1 MKPILIE
8 EIIKAVNGII
18 NKNIDTTKIFIE
30 NISIDTRTI
39 KEGDLFIAIAGE
51 NFDGHNFIENAFEKG
66 AKACISEKNIETE
79 GILIKV
85 EDTKKALKD
94 LAKYYRNLFKIPIVA
109 ITGST
114 GKTTT
119 KDIVAS
125 VLAQKY
131 NVLKTEGNFNNE
143 IGLPLTIFRMNEKT
157 EVAVLEMGMNHFG
170 EIHNLS
176 EIAQHNIGI
185 ITNIGVSHIE
195 NLGSRKGILRAKYE
209 IFDFA
214 NEDCLKILNL
224 DDDMLAPLK
233 IEEEGKKIEQKF
245 YRKGI
250 LRAKYEIFDFANEDC
265 LKILNLDDDMLAPL
279 KIEEEGKKIE
289 QKFYSIEKEADVY
302 ATDIKENGLN
312 GISAKIKCMG
322 EEFDLNMKIS
332 GKHMLSNALASV
344 IVGKK
349 LGLSNEQIK
358 KGIETFIPSKMRMDI
373 FETEKYTII
382 NDVYNANPNS
392 MKASIDVLA
401 NAKGRKIA
409 ILGDMFELG
418 KDAPKFHYEIGEYA
432 AKKGIDELIFIGELA
447 KNMMFGA
454 KDISEKENINVNI
467 NYFEKQEDFFEKI
480 DNILKKNDNILIKA
494 SRGMKFEKTVDK
506 IMR

>member
-8 EIIKAVNGII
+8 EVIKAVNGTI
-18 NKNIDTTKIFIE
+18 NKNIDTTDFFIE
-30 NISIDTRTI
+30 NVSTDTRTI
-39 KEGDLFIAIAGE
+39 KNGDLFVPIVGE
-51 NFDGHNFIENAFEKG
+51 NFDGHNFIEIAFEKG
-66 AKACISEKNIETE
+66 AKACLTEKNIETDK
-79 GILIKV
+79 ILIKV

-94 LAKYYRNLFKIPIVA
+94 LAKYYRSLFKIPVVA
-109 ITGST
+109 ITGSA

-143 IGLPLTIFRMNEKT
+143 IGLPLTVFRIDEKT

-176 EIAQHNIGI
+176 EIAQQNIGI

-195 NLGSRKGILRAKYE
+195 NLGDRKGILRAKYE
-209 IFDFA
+209 IFDFLGE
-214 NEDCLKILNL
+214 NGLKILNL
-224 DDDMLAPLK
+224 DDDMLAGLK
-233 IEEEGKKIEQKF
+233 NDEKLGKHIEE
-245 YRKGI
+245 
-250 LRAKYEIFDFANEDC
+250 
-265 LKILNLDDDMLAPL
+265 
-279 KIEEEGKKIE
+279 
-289 QKFYSIEKEADVY
+289 KFYSIEKEADVY
-302 ATDIKENGLN
+302 ATNIKEKGLK

-322 EEFDLNMKIS
+322 EEFDLDMKIS
-332 GKHMLSNALASV
+332 GKHILSNALIGV

-349 LGLSNEQIK
+349 LGLTNDEIK
-358 KGIETFIPSKMRMDI
+358 KGIETFVPSKMRMDI
-373 FETEKYTII
+373 LETEKYTII

-392 MKASIDVLA
+392 MKASLDVLA

-418 KDAPKFHYEIGEYA
+418 EYAPKFHYEIGEYA
-432 AKKGIDELIFIGELA
+432 VKKGIDELIFIGKLA
-447 KNMMFGA
+447 ENMLIGA
-454 KDISEKENINVNI
+454 NDISEKEELNVNI
-467 NYFEKQEDFFEKI
+467 NYFETQEDFFEKMESI
-480 DNILKKNDNILIKA
+480 LKQDDNILVKA

>member
-66 AKACISEKNIETE
+66 AKVCISEKDIETS

-94 LAKYYRNLFKIPIVA
+94 LAKYYRNLFKIPIIA

-214 NEDCLKILNL
+214 NEN
-224 DDDMLAPLK
+224 
-233 IEEEGKKIEQKF
+233 
-245 YRKGI
+245 
-250 LRAKYEIFDFANEDC
+250 C

-332 GKHMLSNALASV
+332 GRHMLSNALASV
-344 IVGKK
+344 IVGKR

-432 AKKGIDELIFIGELA
+432 VKKGIDEFIFIGELA

-467 NYFEKQEDFFEKI
+467 NYFEKQEDFFGKI